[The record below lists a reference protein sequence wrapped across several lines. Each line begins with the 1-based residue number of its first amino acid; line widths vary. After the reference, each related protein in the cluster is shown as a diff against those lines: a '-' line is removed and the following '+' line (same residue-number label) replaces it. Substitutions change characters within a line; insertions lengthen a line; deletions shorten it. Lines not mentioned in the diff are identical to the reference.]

1 MQRSESARGILR
13 RIKLLKSHIESAER
27 FASTNRFKKASDE
40 LSSGKF
46 EKLLKTIQRD
56 LSPEKPTE
64 PSFIFDPASFKVT
77 AHLIALTLLA
87 QSLRKL
93 DETPNE
99 YGSGVYALYYAGSLR
114 YYRPI
119 RGKIF
124 PIYVG
129 SAKPQNAYASR
140 AQDQGEALA
149 GRLADHLK
157 SIRVVES
164 YRYGN
169 LRVSDFKFR
178 YLCVRSGWELAAEQY
193 LIHRFQPVWNVICS
207 GIGKHGDESKTRQNK
222 RSIWDTIHRGR
233 PWTLT
238 RATKPNRLSSKEIIA
253 KISAHFRN
261 SRPERLNIRDVLS

>member
-1 MQRSESARGILR
+1 M
-13 RIKLLKSHIESAER
+13 
-27 FASTNRFKKASDE
+27 
-40 LSSGKF
+40 
-46 EKLLKTIQRD
+46 
-56 LSPEKPTE
+56 
-64 PSFIFDPASFKVT
+64 
-77 AHLIALTLLA
+77 
-87 QSLRKL
+87 
-93 DETPNE
+93 
-99 YGSGVYALYYAGSLR
+99 YALYYAGSLR

>member
-1 MQRSESARGILR
+1 MEPFKLSRRISRNFGILKSRIERAEKLARSSHLR
-13 RIKLLKSHIESAER
+13 R
-27 FASTNRFKKASDE
+27 ASDE
-40 LSSGKF
+40 LSGAEF
-46 EKLLKTIQRD
+46 ERLLETLQQD
-56 LSPEKPTE
+56 LSPDKPTE
-64 PSFIFDPASFKVT
+64 PSFIFDPASFEVT
-77 AHLIALTLLA
+77 AHLIAMTLLA
-87 QSLRKL
+87 QKLTNL

-99 YGSGVYALYYAGSLR
+99 YGSGVYALYYIGSLP

-119 RGKIF
+119 RKTNF

-129 SAKPQNAYASR
+129 SAKPQTTYASR

-157 SIRVVES
+157 SIRAVER

-169 LRVSDFKFR
+169 LSVKDFRFR

-193 LIHRFQPVWNVICS
+193 LIHRFQPVWNIICS
-207 GIGKHGDESKTRQNK
+207 GIGKHGDESKTRQNN

-238 RATKPNRLSSKEIIA
+238 KATKPNRLSSKKIIT
-253 KISAHFRN
+253 KVSEHFRN
-261 SRPERLNIRDVLS
+261 SPPETLNIRDVLT